1 VTYLSI
7 AKLLWKRGQPL
18 PVDLYMKLTDQ
29 GYDVAALERRYS
41 VN

>member
-1 VTYLSI
+1 MKYLTI

-18 PVDLYMKLTDQ
+18 PVDLAFKLSDL

-41 VN
+41 I